1 VGGPLWLAG
10 VFAGVMVAMAG
21 YSVGRLVRAALR
33 RHAAELDV
41 GIAQVAMG
49 VAMGGMLVPSV
60 AVVGRELWEVAFAA
74 FAAWFAYR
82 TVRLALTRRTTRQA
96 AAHHAALAVTCG
108 AMAYMLAAVSP
119 SGGAAA
125 GMGGS
130 SMPGPTIAAPAVAA
144 LLTVFTVGYAVWSAV
159 RLARLAA
166 SRRDSRTSG
175 LLSLTGTGAATLQ
188 AAAPFSR
195 GALAQRRL
203 LAAQADTCCQIAMC
217 ATMGYLLI
225 TML

>member
-1 VGGPLWLAG
+1 MLGPQWLAG
-10 VFAGVMVAMAG
+10 AFAGVMVAMAA
-21 YSVGRLVRAALR
+21 YRVGRLVRAALR
-33 RHAAELDV
+33 RNAAELDV
-41 GIAQVAMG
+41 DIAQVAMG
-49 VAMGGMLVPSV
+49 VAMGGMLVPSM
-60 AVVGRELWEVAFAA
+60 AVVGRDWWEVAFAA

-82 TVRLALTRRTTRQA
+82 TVRLALTRRATRQA

-119 SGGAAA
+119 PGGGAA
-125 GMGGS
+125 GMGGM
-130 SMPGPTIAAPAVAA
+130 SMPGPTVAAPAVAA
-144 LLTVFTVGYAVWSAV
+144 LLTVFMVGYAVWSAV
-159 RLARLAA
+159 RLTRLTTR
-166 SRRDSRTSG
+166 RRDCRTSG
-175 LLSLTGTGAATLQ
+175 LLSLTGTGAATLE

-203 LAAQADTCCQIAMC
+203 LADQAGTCCQIAMC